1 MHNICNKIIII
12 SVISM
17 ILISHVNA
25 QSYHVG
31 GIGDEYMRILQLQG
45 KLDPNISFTS
55 RPNYANN
62 TITQDSVYA
71 LIDPSYQP
79 LKYFESKY
87 FTFKPLMA
95 NVIMRYN
102 SMHPYG
108 WNDEGFI
115 KAKGFQTMTRWGVYS
130 KIGPLSFQY
139 MPEYVNQE
147 NPPYDISSEYGSI
160 PTNRYIKNFL
170 GQSSVR
176 LNLKSVSLGWSTEN
190 LWWGPGMY
198 NSIMMSNNAPGFP
211 HYTFNTSKP
220 INIGIGKIEWQ
231 LVTGRLNQDSSLP
244 FEILNLQKGNFN
256 FSKIYNGVNIS
267 FQPKFFPNLFL
278 GLNRAYQYS
287 EIYVNNQGSSFA
299 DKFLPVFS
307 SVFKSSLGGTQED
320 SLPRDQQISFF
331 TRWLFP
337 NTHSEFYFEYGWNDH
352 KYNFRDFW
360 IDPEHSAIYL
370 IGFKHLIPFI
380 NNKWLEINAEIT
392 QTAQS
397 PDYTVRNAGDWYYY
411 SNGGYTNENQ
421 ILGSGSGIGNNIQI
435 LNINYINKFQKF
447 GIKFQ
452 RIQHQP
458 ITVKVAQPIE
468 TLGLR
473 QYRWTDIVIGISGQ
487 KKLQNLILNSE
498 IQFVNSN
505 NYAWLPT
512 SQFNLFCNLNITYL
526 W

>member
-1 MHNICNKIIII
+1 MLCVIVMMII
-12 SVISM
+12 S
-17 ILISHVNA
+17 HGNA

-45 KLDPNISFTS
+45 KLDPSISFTS

-62 TITQDSVYA
+62 IISQDSVYA

-79 LKYFESKY
+79 LKYFDSKY

-147 NPPYDISSEYGSI
+147 NPPYDISGDFGTI
-160 PTNRYIKNFL
+160 PTNRYEKHFL
-170 GQSSVR
+170 GQSSIR

-190 LWWGPGMY
+190 LWWGPGIY
-198 NSIMMSNNAPGFP
+198 NSLMMSNNAPGFP
-211 HYTFNTSKP
+211 HYTFNSLKP

-231 LVTGRLNQDSSLP
+231 LITGRLNQDSSMPL
-244 FEILNLQKGNFN
+244 EVLNLKKFRWNDP
-256 FSKIYNGVNIS
+256 KIINGLNIS
-267 FQPKFFPNLFL
+267 FQPKFFPNIFF
-278 GLNRAYQYS
+278 GVNRAYQYS
-287 EIYVNNQGSSFA
+287 EYNLNKVGSSFTQ
-299 DKFLPVFS
+299 KYLPVFS
-307 SVFKSSLGGTQED
+307 TIFKADAGDLVED
-320 SLPRDQQISFF
+320 AIPRDQEISLY

-337 NTHSEFYFEYGWNDH
+337 KAHSEFYFEYGWNDH
-352 KYNFRDFW
+352 KQNFRDFW
-360 IDPEHSAIYL
+360 IDPEHAAIYL
-370 IGFKHLIPFI
+370 LGFKHLVPLKEH
-380 NNKWLEINAEIT
+380 KWLEMNAEIT

-397 PDYTVRNAGDWYYY
+397 PDYITRNAGDWYIYE
-411 SNGGYTNENQ
+411 NGGYTNEGQ
-421 ILGSGSGIGNNIQI
+421 ILGAGSGIGNNVQTIH
-435 LNINYINKFQKF
+435 LTYFNGLEKLGLKM
-447 GIKFQ
+447 Q
-452 RIQHQP
+452 RIQNQP
-458 ITVKVAQPIE
+458 ITSFANYSVE
-468 TLGLR
+468 SLGLR
-473 QYRWTDIVIGISGQ
+473 PYRWTDIVIGISGQ
-487 KKLQNLILNSE
+487 KKIQNLILNSE

-512 SQFNLFCNLNITYL
+512 SHFNLFCNLNITYL

>member
-1 MHNICNKIIII
+1 
-12 SVISM
+12 M

-95 NVIMRYN
+95 NVIIRYN

-147 NPPYDISSEYGSI
+147 NPPYDISDDFGTI
-160 PTNRYIKNFL
+160 PKNRYIKNYL
-170 GQSSVR
+170 GQSSIR

-211 HYTFNTSKP
+211 HYTFNTTKP
-220 INIGIGKIEWQ
+220 IKTPIGSFEWQ

-244 FEILNLQKGNFN
+244 LEVLNLQKGNFN

-267 FQPKFFPNLFL
+267 FQPKFFPNIFF
-278 GLNRAYQYS
+278 GVNRAYQYS
-287 EIYVNNQGSSFA
+287 EFNINTVGKNFTQKY
-299 DKFLPVFS
+299 LPVFS
-307 SVFKSSLGGTQED
+307 TFFKADAGGVAED
-320 SLPRDQQISFF
+320 AIPRDQQISFY

-337 NTHSEFYFEYGWNDH
+337 KTHSEFYFEYGWNDH
-352 KYNFRDFW
+352 KQNFRDFW
-360 IDPEHSAIYL
+360 IDPEHAAIYL
-370 IGFKHLIPFI
+370 LGFKHLIPFV
-380 NNKWLEINAEIT
+380 NNKWLEMNAEIT

-397 PDYTVRNAGDWYYY
+397 PDYITRDAGFWYIYE
-411 SNGGYTNENQ
+411 NGGYTHDGQ
-421 ILGSGSGIGNNIQI
+421 ILGAGSGIGNNVQTIH
-435 LNINYINKFQKF
+435 LNYINGLDKLGFK
-447 GIKFQ
+447 IQ
-452 RIQHQP
+452 RIQQQP
-458 ITVKVAQPIE
+458 ITSFRNLPIE

-487 KKLQNLILNSE
+487 KKIQNLILNSE

-512 SQFNLFCNLNITYL
+512 SHFNLFCNLNITYL